1 MEMQCILGKDG
12 KLKVTLQ
19 EKIKGG
25 KAYEEKLLNEENY
38 SSKSLEITK
47 DEGPCE
53 QV

>member
-1 MEMQCILGKDG
+1 MEMQCILKKDG

-19 EKIKGG
+19 KIKGG
-25 KAYEEKLLNEENY
+25 KAFEEKLLKEENY